1 MGELYMKKFDTV
13 IKNGTIITASDMF
26 KCDIGIRNGKIE
38 DLGLELAVYADKV
51 IDAEGRYVF
60 PGGIDP
66 HTHMDM
72 PFGGTFSSDNFKTG
86 TKAAACGG
94 TTAIVDF
101 AIQPNGKSLKEA
113 AEIWRGKSDNKACI
127 DYGIHM
133 VITDMNENVMDEIPE
148 IIKEGYSSFK
158 LFMTYDG
165 MRVEDDTLMKT
176 LTKVNENGGLTCV
189 HAENYFVIKHF
200 TKQLLDAG
208 KTEPKYHAVSR
219 PDLCEGE
226 AAGRAI
232 KLAEMCNAPLYIVH
246 NSCEASAS
254 EIARA
259 REEGYPI
266 MGETCPQYLLLSK
279 DNYEE
284 PDFNGSKYVMS
295 PPLRDKK
302 NWPYL
307 WKSLKNDNLQVVAT
321 DHCPFFMEQK
331 KMGLNNFTKIPNGA
345 PGVELRMSLMY
356 TFGVLEGKISLQKF
370 VEVTSTNVAKVFG
383 MYPQKGTIAVG
394 SDADLV
400 IFDKDKEITVTQSL
414 LNENVDYT
422 PYEGFK
428 LKGYPVATL
437 SRGEVVA
444 ENGKYIGKEGRGKF
458 IKRGAPQII

>member
-1 MGELYMKKFDTV
+1 MKKLDMV
-13 IKNGTIITASDMF
+13 IKNGTVVTASDCY
-26 KCDIGIRNGKIE
+26 KADLGIVNGKIE
-38 DLGLELAVYADKV
+38 VMGSELEKYADKV
-51 IDAEGRYVF
+51 IDAEGKYVF

-72 PFGGTFSSDNFKTG
+72 PFGGTFSSDNFNTG

-94 TTAIVDF
+94 TTTIVDF
-101 AIQPNGKSLKEA
+101 AVQPKGKRLKDTA
-113 AEIWRGKSDNKACI
+113 KIWREKSDNKACI
-127 DYGIHM
+127 DYGIHI
-133 VITDMNENVMDEIPE
+133 VITDMNEDIMNEIPE
-148 IIKEGYSSFK
+148 IIKSGYSSFK

-165 MRVEDDTLMKT
+165 MMVDDDTLMKT
-176 LTKVNENGGLTCV
+176 LTKVSSNGGLTCV
-189 HAENYFVIKHF
+189 HAENYYVIKYY
-200 TKQLLDAG
+200 TKKLLDEG
-208 KTEPKYHAVSR
+208 KTEPKYHAISR

-232 KLAEMCNAPLYIVH
+232 KLAELCNTPLYIVH

-259 REEGYPI
+259 RKKGYPI
-266 MGETCPQYLLLSK
+266 MGETCPQYLLLSY

-307 WKSLKNDNLQVVAT
+307 WEALKNNTLQAVST

-331 KMGLNNFTKIPNGA
+331 RMGINDFTKIPNGA
-345 PGVELRMSLMY
+345 PGVELRMPLMY
-356 TFGVLEGKISLQKF
+356 TYGVLERKLTLQKF
-370 VEVTSTNVAKVFG
+370 VEVTSTNVAKIFG
-383 MYPQKGTIAVG
+383 MYPQKGTIAIG

-400 IFDKDKEITVTQSL
+400 IFDPNKEVTVTQSM

-422 PYEGFK
+422 PFEGFK
-428 LKGYPVATL
+428 LKGYPEITL
-437 SRGEVVA
+437 SRGEVIA
-444 ENGKYIGKEGRGKF
+444 KDGKYLGAEGRGKF
-458 IKRGAPQII
+458 IKRGVPEII